1 MNIYNILVIVLVS
14 YLIYKNKKLNQT
26 EIIATIV
33 IIQILLFMYL
43 KNNSDSNIIKNKIYD
58 NFESERIYNYH
69 IKNLRVK
76 NENTK
81 KELNDMFNLL

>member
-26 EIIATIV
+26 EIITTIV

-43 KNNSDSNIIKNKIYD
+43 KNKSDSNIIKNRIYD
-58 NFESERIYNYH
+58 EFESERIYNYY
-69 IKNLRVK
+69 IQNLRVK
-76 NENTK
+76 NDNTK
-81 KELNDMFNLL
+81 KELYDIFNLL

>member
-26 EIIATIV
+26 EIITTIV

-43 KNNSDSNIIKNKIYD
+43 KNKSDSNIIKNRIYD
-58 NFESERIYNYH
+58 EFESERIYNYYIQNLR
-69 IKNLRVK
+69 IKND
-76 NENTK
+76 NTK
-81 KELNDMFNLL
+81 KELYDIFNLL